1 MQTQTGRIIY
11 YLTDFKS
18 RQDQLKDRPY
28 IIFEDMAVVFGILDA
43 DRYTVHPIDVRQASY
58 HGWTTDQLWE
68 MAKKNTPRLLPER
81 IEPADKKIIGH
92 TDDEPVFLLSNDV
105 QRYGSA
111 VICYE
116 NLLYNF
122 ACKYHDNLYLLPTSI
137 HECIILLD
145 QGSLSCEN
153 LLDIIEESNKMLK
166 TDEILSDNIYYYD
179 RLQREFF
186 GLF

>member
-1 MQTQTGRIIY
+1 MQTETGRIIY

-28 IIFEDMAVVFGILDA
+28 MIFEDMAVVFGILDA

-92 TDDEPVFLLSNDV
+92 TNDEPVFLLSNEV
-105 QRYGSA
+105 RRYGAS

-116 NLLYNF
+116 DVLYHF
-122 ACKYHDNLYLLPTSI
+122 ACKYHYNLYLLPTSI
-137 HECIILLD
+137 HECMVLLD
-145 QGSLSCEN
+145 RDSLEYET
-153 LLDIIEESNKMLK
+153 LLDIVRQSNKTLEREDM
-166 TDEILSDNIYYYD
+166 LSDNIYYYD
-179 RLQREFF
+179 RRRREFY